1 MKKLILVSILVG
13 LIATP
18 ALAVPSLEFTTVPGL
33 DSWTL
38 TDTGTITLSFTDDSI
53 EVDTS
58 NPSPDAVLGDYVDL
72 PDMTVTSIW
81 IDIYGII
88 HATLTTPDS
97 LTIEADI
104 ASDTVSAGDT
114 VMTASVSD
122 GGILSVGTNWMA
134 YSIPGDDLDIDSYTQ
149 HYSTVIDDFATYDA
163 GGLAFDLSFSSDT
176 AGTPNPY
183 DMLNPN
189 LSVTGSVSGGLS
201 GQLSIINI
209 PAPGAILLGSL
220 GVALVGWLRRRHA
233 L

>member
-1 MKKLILVSILVG
+1 MKKLILISILVG

-18 ALAVPSLEFTTVPGL
+18 ALAAPSLEFTTVPGL

-38 TDTGTITLSFTDDSI
+38 TDTGTITLSFTDNSI

-88 HATLTTPDS
+88 HATLTTPGS

-104 ASDTVSAGDT
+104 ASGTVSAGDT
-114 VMTASVSD
+114 VMTTSVSD

-149 HYSTVIDDFATYDA
+149 DYSTVIDDFATYDA

-183 DMLNPN
+183 DLLNPD

-201 GQLSIINI
+201 GQLSIII

-220 GVALVGWLRRRHA
+220 GVALVGWLRKRRA